1 MLVLL
6 FLYLKI
12 FGKQIYRNIVI
23 FTNKVLTQYLKSEEL
38 YTISGFYVLFT
49 DILIIL
55 FKIIGPIFAV
65 AVIAGL
71 VGAYSQVGFLFTVDP
86 IAMRLSR
93 LNPIEGF
100 KRIFS
105 LKGLIELLK
114 ALIKITIVG
123 FITYFFLKDEV
134 FNILKLM
141 YLGVDESGIYIV
153 NTSINAALKICM
165 MLVLFG
171 IVDYG
176 YQWWEYEKNLKM
188 SKQEVKEEYKQVE
201 GNPEVKSR
209 IKQKQRQIS
218 MKRMIHEVPS
228 ADVVITNPT
237 HYAVA
242 IKYDAKLYDAP
253 FVVAKGQNYLAIR
266 IKDIARENKVE
277 IVENRELART
287 IYNAVD
293 VGEVIPPELYQAV
306 AEILAYIYNLKGT
319 V

>member
-1 MLVLL
+1 
-6 FLYLKI
+6 
-12 FGKQIYRNIVI
+12 
-23 FTNKVLTQYLKSEEL
+23 
-38 YTISGFYVLFT
+38 
-49 DILIIL
+49 
-55 FKIIGPIFAV
+55 
-65 AVIAGL
+65 
-71 VGAYSQVGFLFTVDP
+71 
-86 IAMRLSR
+86 
-93 LNPIEGF
+93 
-100 KRIFS
+100 
-105 LKGLIELLK
+105 
-114 ALIKITIVG
+114 
-123 FITYFFLKDEV
+123 
-134 FNILKLM
+134 M